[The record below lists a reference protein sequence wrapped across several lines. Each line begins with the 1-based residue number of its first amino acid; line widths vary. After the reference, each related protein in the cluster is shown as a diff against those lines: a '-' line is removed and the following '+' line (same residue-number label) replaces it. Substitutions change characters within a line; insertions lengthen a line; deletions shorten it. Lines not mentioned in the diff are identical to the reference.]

1 VSHLTNKIRLEREK
15 NNLKRATKVE
25 FNTGTRDMGYKS
37 NNDRKE
43 AGFIQSYG
51 NFDDYLQK
59 EIRKYER

>member
-1 VSHLTNKIRLEREK
+1 
-15 NNLKRATKVE
+15 
-25 FNTGTRDMGYKS
+25 MGYKS